1 MRPFKFFRDTKYILS
16 ATREHVP
23 ATTPIGILRGYVDA
37 NLSYDQ
43 CVPYRVIVNG
53 ITHESEVVQMTYNE
67 YVTLINDSDH
77 DVRLCGIVLV
87 GRGVYEVW
95 NGIEGQFVEYPS
107 EFIGRPNMTY
117 FIEIIKLPRY
127 YDTI

>member
-1 MRPFKFFRDTKYILS
+1 MIPFKFFRDTKYILS

-53 ITHESEVVQMTYNE
+53 ITYESEVDRMSYNE
-67 YVTLINDSDH
+67 YVTLINHSDY
-77 DVRLCGIVLV
+77 DVRLCGVVLV
-87 GRGVYEVW
+87 GGGVYELW
-95 NGIEGQFVEYPS
+95 NGIEDRLVEYPS
-107 EFIGRPNMTY
+107 DFIDRPNEDFFM
-117 FIEIIKLPRY
+117 EIIKLPRY
-127 YDTI
+127 